1 MSGRTSTATARRSR
15 RESGRPAGG
24 GAGTAGGTAA
34 PVATRGPAQSDAPV
48 PALPSHNR
56 GTAMADEWPLR
67 DFIEFGAL
75 PGAVP
80 CARLHARLVLAEW
93 GLTALSEPVELTVSE
108 LVTNSV
114 AASYSLEHISPVRIW
129 LLADKAR
136 VLILVW
142 DRSPQPPV
150 RINTDGDAESGR
162 GLLLVETISARWGF
176 YATTQMGGKAVWAL
190 IEET

>member
-1 MSGRTSTATARRSR
+1 
-15 RESGRPAGG
+15 
-24 GAGTAGGTAA
+24 
-34 PVATRGPAQSDAPV
+34 
-48 PALPSHNR
+48 
-56 GTAMADEWPLR
+56 MADEWPLR